1 MNNLDYSISL
11 RVKGFSKNEI
21 KKELYD
27 KGLNETQVDYYLKKS
42 DEIFLNQT
50 LQSKKYNSDRK
61 TKNGFKI
68 IILLL
73 SLLLLSFVFL
83 GYARIGL
90 LGLFVFWSLIGYSSF
105 RK

>member
-21 KKELYD
+21 KMKLFE
-27 KGLNETQVDYYLKKS
+27 KGLDETQIDYYLKKS
-42 DEIFLNQT
+42 DEIFLNRT
-50 LQSKKYNSDRK
+50 LESKRYNPDRK
-61 TKNGFKI
+61 TKSGFKI

-73 SLLLLSFVFL
+73 SLLLLSFVFF

-90 LGLFVFWSLIGYSSF
+90 LGLFIFWSLIGYSSF